1 MTKKHIETIDKLFYD
16 KKVTSDITRSVI
28 SQLTSYKTQQ
38 ALPLTASNGEH
49 TTATITARLT
59 QLMKYS
65 YESDDDGTLDGTWDI
80 IYRAALLVRFA
91 HTKSVVDVPLQLT
104 LSVGSAGARAVKVTN
119 VLITSEPKVSH
130 PELDHLNHD
139 SSDDEINTD
148 VYQSRQRFNQYRDA
162 LVDVAK
168 SSLTWDTELVTLSR
182 F

>member
-119 VLITSEPKVSH
+119 VLITGEPKVSH
-130 PELDHLNHD
+130 PELDHLKHD